1 MHEERTPAPPA
12 GKGAAGGG
20 AIAAATGRSPGA
32 AAPAVDSACDSA
44 AGGANYAAFLH
55 RDSKTPAPGAA
66 FAPGILP
73 TSVYALPGDPAGP
86 YQYARWSN
94 PGWTALEAALGALED
109 AEAVIF
115 PSGMAAI
122 TAVLATV
129 LRPGDRLLLQSDGYG
144 GTRAAA
150 EKFYAPLGVAIDT
163 CATAQLAGQPLEQY
177 RLVLVE
183 TPANPSLDLVDIR
196 AAAQRVHA
204 GGGCL
209 VIDNTLMTPLGQRPL
224 DLGADAVVYSDTKVL
239 NGHSDVVFGHVSTR
253 DADLLG
259 RIEEW
264 RRIGGAIPGPFETW
278 MVQRGLETLELRV
291 ARLQANAL
299 ALAQA
304 LAAHAAPLAV
314 VYPGLASHPAHAL
327 ARAQMSGFGG
337 LIGLTLADKEEAEAF
352 ITECRYLRAQTSF
365 GGVHSSAERRAR
377 WGDPVAA
384 GFIRLAVGCEPTA
397 ALCTELIRALDVVR
411 AGRG

>member
-1 MHEERTPAPPA
+1 LNEERIPDMQDAKPAKSDAAGPGGTQPA
-12 GKGAAGGG
+12 G
-20 AIAAATGRSPGA
+20 
-32 AAPAVDSACDSA
+32 ACFA
-44 AGGANYAAFLH
+44 KFLH
-55 RDSKTPAPGAA
+55 RESKAPPPGAA
-66 FAPGILP
+66 FAPTIVP

-109 AEAVIF
+109 GEAVIF
-115 PSGMAAI
+115 PSGMAAV
-122 TAVLATV
+122 TAILATD

-150 EKFYAPLGVAIDT
+150 EKFYAPMGVHIDT
-163 CATAQLAGQPLEQY
+163 CATAQIPAQALERY

-196 AAAQRVHA
+196 ATARRVHA
-204 GGGCL
+204 GGGRL

-224 DLGADAVVYSDTKVL
+224 DLGADAVIYSDTKVL
-239 NGHSDVVFGHVSTR
+239 NGHSDVVFGHITTR

-259 RIEEW
+259 RVEEW

-299 ALAQA
+299 VLAQV
-304 LAAHAAPLAV
+304 LAAHAAPVAV
-314 VYPGLASHPAHAL
+314 VYPGLGAHPAHAL
-327 ARAQMSGFGG
+327 ARAQMHGFGG
-337 LIGLTLADKEEAEAF
+337 LIGLTLAGKDEAEFF
-352 ITECRYLRAQTSF
+352 IDECRFLRAQTSF

-377 WGDPVAA
+377 WGDPVEP
-384 GFIRLAVGCEPTA
+384 GFIRLAVGCEPTE
-397 ALCTELIRALDVVR
+397 ALRAEIIRALDVVVER
-411 AGRG
+411 R